1 MFSAIVVAQSSV
13 TVNVK
18 AHVSSHS
25 NLTAEFNAQKPN
37 LLSFSQTNLRDIR
50 THDLVDN
57 NSNPVTQTLIT
68 GKINNNSPDGFN
80 IYLETKN
87 YYNGKN
93 YLLTDQD
100 SNSDYNNRIAY
111 TLNCSIDTNNADS
124 IYNNN
129 YHTYNQT
136 SKSSLCIRGIST
148 NASRA
153 TAATTELPFQINI
166 TLDSN
171 SPNKI
176 PTLLSNKNYTDTIT
190 ITQVD
195 L

>member
-18 AHVSSHS
+18 AHISSHS
-25 NLTAEFNAQKPN
+25 NLTAEFNTQKPN
-37 LLSFSQTNLRDIR
+37 LLSFSQTNLRDVR
-50 THDLVDN
+50 THDLVDIN
-57 NSNPVTQTLIT
+57 RNPVTQTLIT

-80 IYLETKN
+80 IFLETNN

-124 IYNNN
+124 IYNNS
-129 YHTYNQT
+129 YQTYNQT
-136 SKSSLCIRGIST
+136 SKSSLCIKGVST
-148 NASRA
+148 NETRA

-176 PTLLSNKNYTDTIT
+176 PTLLSDKNYTDTIT